1 VTFTSSFVTTKALRS
16 CPLNHIGSV
25 ELIFQDTLDTKNS
38 KNRRLLCQNPRCTVN
53 LFPSRNRSLR
63 KKALLPIRCLLY
75 PEQGEYPEKVI
86 FYICKKCRGYNFELF
101 GRPLTN
107 VKNGSPLLLHT
118 CIISEDFSLK
128 YESMIKSRGVQKC
141 LFCTRDKVVSS
152 HEELVNQQKI
162 TELEFEINRI
172 EDIDNRKAHKLAE
185 KIKKLSS
192 TAKPIYEIMPCVYK
206 LFVKGK
212 PRRRYVGYLCLCC
225 ETIYYD
231 SNFQDIQWD
240 ESNKE
245 SRDPYEPWRELFK
258 EKTKCEKIFE
268 KLSKEETNPNNE
280 IEKQRVS
287 VWHKFRVSKP
297 PTADNSS
304 KIPIIVMNRIHTG
317 GDHTFRPE
325 KISITLENLT
335 QKQAVLLIK
344 KYGSNKQKNELQM
357 MGL

>member
-1 VTFTSSFVTTKALRS
+1 M
-16 CPLNHIGSV
+16 
-25 ELIFQDTLDTKNS
+25 IFQDTLDS
-38 KNRRLLCQNPRCTVN
+38 KNRRLLCQNPKCTVN
-53 LFPSRNRSLR
+53 QFPSRNRSLR

-75 PEQGEYPEKVI
+75 PEQSKYPEKVI
-86 FYICKKCRGYNFELF
+86 FYICTKCGDYNFELF

-107 VKNGSPLLLHT
+107 AKNGNPLNLQT
-118 CIISEDFSLK
+118 CIIP
-128 YESMIKSRGVQKC
+128 ESYLSQFESIIQSRGTQTC
-141 LFCTRDKVVSS
+141 IFCTRDKVVSS
-152 HEELVNQQKI
+152 HEELIHQEKI
-162 TELEFEINRI
+162 TELEFEVKRI
-172 EDIDNRKAHKLAE
+172 EDIDKSKAHKLVE
-185 KIKKLSS
+185 KIMKLSS
-192 TAKPIYEIMPCVYK
+192 TAKPVYEIMPCVYK

-240 ESNKE
+240 DSNKE
-245 SRDPYEPWRELFK
+245 QRDPYEPWRELFK
-258 EKTKCEKIFE
+258 EKIMCEEVFK